1 MPNSEPS
8 VAASQAASPD
18 PKQMELLRKA
28 VVCLEKRLRECT
40 AVVAAREVELTQAK
54 LDCADLPA
62 VRQRLEEAL
71 AARHALELQVH
82 QWQRSAA
89 TARGQAEDARR
100 QQKSAQATAASARV
114 EQQRQAEHVAQLRA
128 DSEALQLDEVRVR
141 GQAKVLTDQVQQLE
155 LANGSLRLDNQAH
168 AAKLKAAYERE
179 GQLLAELGEM
189 QAQLRQ
195 ERKQRNQRSQLAV
208 AQTPATE
215 CPASSACAAAGPSG
229 GLEGMHRS
237 LFFAA
242 AAELTRGYSA
252 KLEHAEQRAGQL
264 EARLAAMTGTVQ
276 ELQEGEAALRGK
288 LQAAQAHCSREG
300 EVTAAL
306 LDTNLH
312 LHETVVALLGQG
324 QATVQPAEA
333 QHMASPASE
342 PCKEAKQRRQSQDQ
356 QASES
361 VHKKVMWRAAP
372 KQGAIQAA
380 LRLSAEHRHL
390 LASQR
395 HMAAELQRMAR
406 SLVAAPA
413 RQQLTVL
420 RQHAQLQQEMVHV
433 AAQLE
438 ETVRQLTATRQAGLI

>member
-1 MPNSEPS
+1 
-8 VAASQAASPD
+8 
-18 PKQMELLRKA
+18 
-28 VVCLEKRLRECT
+28 
-40 AVVAAREVELTQAK
+40 
-54 LDCADLPA
+54 
-62 VRQRLEEAL
+62 
-71 AARHALELQVH
+71 
-82 QWQRSAA
+82 
-89 TARGQAEDARR
+89 
-100 QQKSAQATAASARV
+100 
-114 EQQRQAEHVAQLRA
+114 
-128 DSEALQLDEVRVR
+128 
-141 GQAKVLTDQVQQLE
+141 
-155 LANGSLRLDNQAH
+155 
-168 AAKLKAAYERE
+168 
-179 GQLLAELGEM
+179 
-189 QAQLRQ
+189 
-195 ERKQRNQRSQLAV
+195 
-208 AQTPATE
+208 
-215 CPASSACAAAGPSG
+215 
-229 GLEGMHRS
+229 MHRS

-342 PCKEAKQRRQSQDQ
+342 PCKEAKQRRQSRKVAGGRHSLRSATPIAACQHTSEASRSAGGCEAVRVTVQLSKQSQRAQGERQQPVHSGLQAASNARCSAALSPACQPEDQ

>member
-1 MPNSEPS
+1 MWAHACNQLPCATERLSCLP
-8 VAASQAASPD
+8 VAA
-18 PKQMELLRKA
+18 
-28 VVCLEKRLRECT
+28 C
-40 AVVAAREVELTQAK
+40 
-54 LDCADLPA
+54 
-62 VRQRLEEAL
+62 
-71 AARHALELQVH
+71 
-82 QWQRSAA
+82 
-89 TARGQAEDARR
+89 
-100 QQKSAQATAASARV
+100 
-114 EQQRQAEHVAQLRA
+114 
-128 DSEALQLDEVRVR
+128 
-141 GQAKVLTDQVQQLE
+141 
-155 LANGSLRLDNQAH
+155 
-168 AAKLKAAYERE
+168 RE

-195 ERKQRNQRSQLAV
+195 ERQQRNQRSQLAV

-342 PCKEAKQRRQSQDQ
+342 PCKEAKQRRQSRKVAGGRHSLRSATPIAAACQHTAEASRSAGGCEAVRVTVQLSKQSQRAQGERQQPVHSGLQAASNARCSAALSPACQPEDQ

-361 VHKKVMWRAAP
+361 VHKKVMRRAAP